1 MNAVNLEKFF
11 VGFDNLINSPLY
23 TQQAPEYPRYNIEK
37 VAEGYVVQVAVPGW
51 KKEQVSVNVH
61 KNILSI
67 KGEKKE
73 DSSGRNWVHKGISGK
88 SFEKHLKL
96 DNALEVSAAS
106 MENGMLTIELTY
118 SPSSKPTS
126 IPIGLLGDS
135 MKNFVEKRW
144 DMLGAIMQLSVVL
157 CTPIAFAALS
167 YFSA

>member
-1 MNAVNLEKFF
+1 MLVLPKGASYSFLKGEEPMNAINLDKFF
-11 VGFDNLINSPLY
+11 VGFDNFASNPLY

-37 VAEGYVVQVAVPGW
+37 VKDGYEVQVAVPGW

-73 DSSGRNWVHKGISGK
+73 CNEGRNWVHKGISGK

-96 DNALEVSAAS
+96 DNSLEVTEAT
-106 MENGMLTIELTY
+106 MEHGMLVICLTY

-126 IPIGLLGDS
+126 IPIG
-135 MKNFVEKRW
+135 
-144 DMLGAIMQLSVVL
+144 
-157 CTPIAFAALS
+157 
-167 YFSA
+167 

>member
-37 VAEGYVVQVAVPGW
+37 VENGYIVEVAVPGW
-51 KKEQVSVNVH
+51 NKTQISVNVH
-61 KNILSI
+61 KNILTI

-73 DSSGRNWVHKGISGK
+73 NNEGRGWVHKGISGK

-96 DNALEVSAAS
+96 DNSLEVSSAS
-106 MENGMLTIELTY
+106 MENGMLKIDLSY

-126 IPIGLLGDS
+126 IPIG
-135 MKNFVEKRW
+135 
-144 DMLGAIMQLSVVL
+144 
-157 CTPIAFAALS
+157 
-167 YFSA
+167 

>member
-73 DSSGRNWVHKGISGK
+73 DSTGRTWVHKGISGK

-96 DNALEVSAAS
+96 DNTLEVSAAS

-126 IPIGLLGDS
+126 IPIG
-135 MKNFVEKRW
+135 
-144 DMLGAIMQLSVVL
+144 
-157 CTPIAFAALS
+157 
-167 YFSA
+167 

>member
-37 VAEGYVVQVAVPGW
+37 VENGYIVEVAVPGW
-51 KKEQVSVNVH
+51 NKTQISVNVH
-61 KNILSI
+61 KNILTI

-73 DSSGRNWVHKGISGK
+73 NNEGRGWVHKGISGK

-96 DNALEVSAAS
+96 DNALEVSSAS
-106 MENGMLTIELTY
+106 MENGMLKIDLSY

-126 IPIGLLGDS
+126 IPIG
-135 MKNFVEKRW
+135 
-144 DMLGAIMQLSVVL
+144 
-157 CTPIAFAALS
+157 
-167 YFSA
+167 

>member
-37 VAEGYVVQVAVPGW
+37 VENGYIVEVAVPGW
-51 KKEQVSVNVH
+51 NKTQISVNVH
-61 KNILSI
+61 KNILTI

-73 DSSGRNWVHKGISGK
+73 NNEGRDWVHKGISGK

-96 DNALEVSAAS
+96 DNALEVSSAS
-106 MENGMLTIELTY
+106 MENGMLKIDLSY

-126 IPIGLLGDS
+126 IPIG
-135 MKNFVEKRW
+135 
-144 DMLGAIMQLSVVL
+144 
-157 CTPIAFAALS
+157 
-167 YFSA
+167 

>member
-37 VAEGYVVQVAVPGW
+37 VEHGYVVQVAVPGW
-51 KKEQVSVNVH
+51 NKTQISVNVH
-61 KNILSI
+61 KNILTI

-73 DSSGRNWVHKGISGK
+73 CNEGRSWVHKGISGK

-96 DNALEVSAAS
+96 DNTLEVSSAS
-106 MENGMLTIELTY
+106 MENGMLTLELSY

-126 IPIGLLGDS
+126 IPIG
-135 MKNFVEKRW
+135 
-144 DMLGAIMQLSVVL
+144 
-157 CTPIAFAALS
+157 
-167 YFSA
+167 

>member
-37 VAEGYVVQVAVPGW
+37 VEQGYVVSVAVPGW
-51 KKEQVSVNVH
+51 NKNQISVNVH
-61 KNILSI
+61 KNILTI

-73 DSSGRNWVHKGISGK
+73 NNEGRGWVHKGISGK

-96 DNALEVSAAS
+96 DNALEVSSAS
-106 MENGMLTIELTY
+106 MENGMLTIDLSY

-126 IPIGLLGDS
+126 IPIG
-135 MKNFVEKRW
+135 
-144 DMLGAIMQLSVVL
+144 
-157 CTPIAFAALS
+157 
-167 YFSA
+167 

>member
-37 VAEGYVVQVAVPGW
+37 VENGYIVEVAVPGW
-51 KKEQVSVNVH
+51 NKNQISVNVH
-61 KNILSI
+61 KNILTI

-73 DSSGRNWVHKGISGK
+73 NNEGRGWVHKGISGK

-96 DNALEVSAAS
+96 DNALEVSSAS
-106 MENGMLTIELTY
+106 MENGMLTIDLSY

-126 IPIGLLGDS
+126 IPIG
-135 MKNFVEKRW
+135 
-144 DMLGAIMQLSVVL
+144 
-157 CTPIAFAALS
+157 
-167 YFSA
+167 

>member
-37 VAEGYVVQVAVPGW
+37 VENGYIVEVAVPGW
-51 KKEQVSVNVH
+51 NKTQISVNVH
-61 KNILSI
+61 KNVLTI

-73 DSSGRNWVHKGISGK
+73 NNEGRGWVHKGISGK

-96 DNALEVSAAS
+96 DNALEVSSAS
-106 MENGMLTIELTY
+106 MENGMLKIDLSY

-126 IPIGLLGDS
+126 IPIG
-135 MKNFVEKRW
+135 
-144 DMLGAIMQLSVVL
+144 
-157 CTPIAFAALS
+157 
-167 YFSA
+167 

>member
-37 VAEGYVVQVAVPGW
+37 VENGYIVEVAVPGW
-51 KKEQVSVNVH
+51 NKTQISVNVH
-61 KNILSI
+61 KNILTI

-73 DSSGRNWVHKGISGK
+73 NNEGRGWVHKGISGK

-96 DNALEVSAAS
+96 DNALEVSSAS
-106 MENGMLTIELTY
+106 MENGMLTIDLSY

-126 IPIGLLGDS
+126 IPIG
-135 MKNFVEKRW
+135 
-144 DMLGAIMQLSVVL
+144 
-157 CTPIAFAALS
+157 
-167 YFSA
+167 

>member
-37 VAEGYVVQVAVPGW
+37 VENGYIVEVAVPGW
-51 KKEQVSVNVH
+51 NKTQISVNVH
-61 KNILSI
+61 KNILTI

-73 DSSGRNWVHKGISGK
+73 NNEGRGWVHKGISGK

-96 DNALEVSAAS
+96 DNTLEVSSAS
-106 MENGMLTIELTY
+106 MENGMLTIDLSY

-126 IPIGLLGDS
+126 IPIG
-135 MKNFVEKRW
+135 
-144 DMLGAIMQLSVVL
+144 
-157 CTPIAFAALS
+157 
-167 YFSA
+167 